1 MLARVSQTV
10 AALAITLGCSG
21 VPVLAAETACG
32 DNAAPGM
39 RMYIDPQT
47 GKPAVPPPSAQA
59 VPSRVAPAG
68 LIRQT
73 APGLIEE
80 PVTAPPGGMKVDLRG
95 RYRTAV
101 TRRSDAPAATHECVP
116 SSAAPQ

>member
-1 MLARVSQTV
+1 MLARVSRTM
-10 AALAITLGCSG
+10 AALAIMAGCTG
-21 VPVLAAETACG
+21 VPVLAAENG
-32 DNAAPGM
+32 GENAAPGM

-47 GKPAVPPPSAQA
+47 GKPAVPPPAAQ
-59 VPSRVAPAG
+59 PLQRRVAPAG

-73 APGLIEE
+73 SPGLIEE

-101 TRRSDAPAATHECVP
+101 TRRVDAPAATHECVQ